1 VRVLFSTTANE
12 GHFGPLLP
20 FARACAASGHDVRVA
35 APVSFGSA
43 LARVGLRHEP
53 FADARPDLIGP
64 VMAQLPAMDVEDAN
78 DVVMREVFG
87 RIDAQAALPA
97 LQTIVERWRP
107 QVIVRESAEFASLAA
122 AERAGV
128 PHVHVCPGMHEVAA
142 RFAAVVGDPLEELG
156 RIAGLRSGRLNTALA
171 AEPIFGLV
179 PEVLDYASGA
189 RPPRID
195 AIQRFHQPDD
205 VTAGQRQREWGD
217 PDLPLVYV
225 TFGSVAGSIP
235 TFAGVFS
242 QALDALAGLDAC
254 VVMTLGRKLDP
265 HDLGP
270 VPANTH
276 VAQWLPQA
284 EVLAHAAV
292 MVGHGGF
299 GTTVGALAAGVP
311 QVVVPLFTFDQ
322 LVNGDRV
329 AAVGA
334 GVTMGVWQG
343 TVGRIADEITR
354 LLGDPSSAES
364 ARRISVALNELP
376 PPSKAVPVLAGLV
389 A

>member
-1 VRVLFSTTANE
+1 MRVLFSTTANE

-20 FARACAASGHDVRVA
+20 FVRACAASGHDVRVA
-35 APVSFGSA
+35 APVSFGPA

-53 FADARPDLIGP
+53 FADARPELIGP

-97 LQTIVERWRP
+97 LQTTVERWRP

-142 RFAAVVGDPLEELG
+142 RFAAAVEDPLEELG
-156 RIAGLRSGRLNTALA
+156 RIAGVGSGRLNAALA

-179 PEVLDYASGA
+179 PEVLDYASGS
-189 RPPRID
+189 RPPAVD

-235 TFAGVFS
+235 TFAGVFR
-242 QALDALAGLDAC
+242 QALDALAGLDAT
-254 VVMTLGRKLDP
+254 VVMTLGRNLDP
-265 HDLGP
+265 HDVGP

-299 GTTVGALAAGVP
+299 GTMVGALAAGVP

-354 LLGDPSSAES
+354 LLGDPSFAES
-364 ARRISVALNELP
+364 ARRIAVALNELP